1 MISSK
6 TLHRIILEQYLEK
19 YSKFISGNI
28 LDIGSKNR
36 RYDHLFEGKITAVDI
51 NPNPE
56 MDIMYGEII
65 DLPFNDS
72 CFNAVIS
79 IEVLEYIDLR
89 NIPTAI
95 KEIIRVLQ
103 NNGYCIISIPF
114 MYREHDDKI
123 RMTYA
128 QMNSL
133 LKDYMLSDYS
143 IHKIGNSYTIISDIL
158 KIKTNHFKSRM
169 LRGILSRLLTLIPLV
184 LDKFFSIFTNKG
196 DGFYS
201 GLLII
206 FKK

>member
-65 DLPFNDS
+65 DLPFDDS

-103 NNGYCIISIPF
+103 NDRYCIISIPF
-114 MYREHDDKI
+114 LYCEHDDKI

-158 KIKTNHFKSRM
+158 KIKTYRLKSRM

-184 LDKFFSIFTNKG
+184 LDSLFNIFTNKG

-206 FKK
+206 IKK